1 MWTST
6 HLKPSLLT
14 PCISFKPDK
23 HAAYINKAGKMD
35 EKCIEMSNLDPRMKG
50 LADLQ
55 LNDEPPAQGI
65 GPQAKSPQG
74 PVSTALGPERVAIG
88 ATYTLNL
95 LRNKGGKNG
104 SSCHGWGEAKP
115 SQWTQ

>member
-1 MWTST
+1 
-6 HLKPSLLT
+6 
-14 PCISFKPDK
+14 
-23 HAAYINKAGKMD
+23 MD